1 MEEQNEKKIPTKKC
15 KILHKEKYNK
25 FSYWNSCVKLYD

>member
-1 MEEQNEKKIPTKKC
+1 MKRKFQQKNVKF
-15 KILHKEKYNK
+15 LHKEKYNK